1 MKPCL
6 AIFILWQVLTYLSF
20 SFPVWEMVIIY
31 RLHKI
36 LVNIKEDS
44 VFDVSGS
51 EAHVVSAQ
59 YLFPSY
65 LSSSPSVPSLAF
77 VLCWTQWEVL
87 LISNCGKIQVR

>member
-1 MKPCL
+1 
-6 AIFILWQVLTYLSF
+6 
-20 SFPVWEMVIIY
+20 MVVIY
-31 RLHKI
+31 QLHKI
-36 LVNIKEDS
+36 FVNIKEDS

-51 EAHVVSAQ
+51 ETHVVSAQ

-65 LSSSPSVPSLAF
+65 LSSSFSSDPGLAF